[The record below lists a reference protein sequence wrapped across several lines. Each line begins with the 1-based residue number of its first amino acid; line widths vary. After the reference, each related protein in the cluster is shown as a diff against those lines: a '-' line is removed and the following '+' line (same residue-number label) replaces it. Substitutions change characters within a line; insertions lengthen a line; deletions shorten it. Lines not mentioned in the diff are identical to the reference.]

1 MMEKRQISP
10 VMFQI
15 LHVGPLMSRSGARP
29 LGRTIHRDFPSK
41 WTAWEGKKES
51 NFTAEKPD
59 KH

>member
-1 MMEKRQISP
+1 
-10 VMFQI
+10 MFQI
-15 LHVGPLMSRSGARP
+15 LHVGPLTSRSGARP